1 MSKTVEHMDKKLG
14 LVLGIV
20 LGLVLSPVA
29 AHAASGGGGLPWET
43 PLTTLSNSIS
53 GPVAYGLSLIGLVVS
68 GGVLIFMGGE
78 LNHFARIVINVVLV
92 ISFIIAGKNTMST
105 FGWGAGA
112 EIAAAKHIHGQGVV
126 YAVSAHEDS
135 PGGN

>member
-1 MSKTVEHMDKKLG
+1 MGKMLG
-14 LVLGIV
+14 RLVVIFAL
-20 LGLVLSPVA
+20 LLPAA
-29 AHAASGGGGLPWET
+29 AHAATGGGGLPWET
-43 PLTTLSNSIS
+43 PLQTLSNSIS

-78 LNHFARIVINVVLV
+78 LNHFARIVVQVVLV

-112 EIAAAKHIHGQGVV
+112 EIGTKKHLYREGIVYVVGQGQDPQ
-126 YAVSAHEDS
+126 SRD
-135 PGGN
+135 